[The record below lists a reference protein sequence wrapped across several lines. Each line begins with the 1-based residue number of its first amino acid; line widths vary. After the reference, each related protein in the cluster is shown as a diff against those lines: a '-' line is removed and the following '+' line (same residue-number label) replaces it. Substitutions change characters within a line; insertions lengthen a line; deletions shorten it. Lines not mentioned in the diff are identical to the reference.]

1 MDSLGEA
8 DVGGGASA
16 QPSLEE
22 IKTALAE
29 LETEIESEAR
39 DDLGAGKEGAIAT
52 AGAPVGAGGKKRA
65 DRPLLRRKSELPKDA
80 NTVKTLG
87 EYQRA
92 EAFLPS
98 APGEA
103 AIETLTGTLG
113 NTCAISVASAV
124 VIEAQDALPFMWQEI
139 ISPSAGV

>member
-1 MDSLGEA
+1 MRQNSALLDAIDSLGEA
-8 DVGGGASA
+8 DAGGGGAPA

-39 DDLGAGKEGAIAT
+39 DDIGAAKEGAIAT
-52 AGAPVGAGGKKRA
+52 AGAPVGKKRA

-80 NTVKTLG
+80 STVKALG

-103 AIETLTGTLG
+103 AAAGAPPNATGAATATATAAAG
-113 NTCAISVASAV
+113 
-124 VIEAQDALPFMWQEI
+124 DAPRRN
-139 ISPSAGV
+139 